1 MKKHLNIVVI
11 GRVQGVWFRKSTRD
25 KAVELGLT
33 GIVRNQ
39 ADGSVYIE
47 AEGFE
52 QSLNALVDWCW
63 SGSEL
68 SRVDSVSVEESEL
81 EHFESFEILR

>member
-39 ADGSVYIE
+39 PDGSVYIE
-47 AEGFE
+47 AEGFD
-52 QSLNALVDWCW
+52 QALNALVDWCW
-63 SGSEL
+63 SGSEF
-68 SRVDSVSVEESEL
+68 SRVDAVSVEESEL